1 MKNETEDAKITSKG
15 NNIMINLLV
24 IDDKKDDLAELSSL
38 LKKLIPDCNVETA
51 LSGAMGIEKAKE
63 ELPDTIFLDVNPG
76 LEGLEVCRALK
87 SEGSTKHIPVIMLTE
102 AGKDVDIWVR
112 GLELGVDAF
121 LSKPFDEAELAVL
134 IKIITRLR
142 DAKNALKKTEEQ
154 LRQSK
159 KMEAIGKLAGGLA
172 HNFNNFLTVILG
184 YSNILMMKSKEDKHL
199 NPYIH
204 YIEEIKKSAERASS
218 ITKQLLAFSQKQ
230 VLQLKVLNL
239 NKLIDE
245 IEKIF
250 RRLTGEDINL
260 ITKLE
265 PELGLIQADVDQIE
279 QVMMNLIVYS
289 RNTMGRGGH
298 LIIETRNVY
307 LDEDYCKQHTEIR
320 PGHYVLFAVSNI
332 GYEIEEKIDK
342 HISNPF
348 SLESEQHKGDDPE
361 LSTVYGMVKQS
372 NGYIKVYGTID
383 HGLLFEIYLPR
394 IDEVYD
400 HQREGSE
407 EMELEHGTETIL
419 LVDDDDGVR
428 NTVYTILSD
437 SGYSVLQAR
446 NVEEALF
453 ISERQ
458 EERPIQLLVT
468 DIVMPGMSGYELA
481 EKIVSYNPDMKV
493 LYMSGYTDD
502 AVVHHGM
509 MAEGVPFIQKP
520 FTPINLSH
528 KVREVLDKI

>member
-1 MKNETEDAKITSKG
+1 MIT
-15 NNIMINLLV
+15 LLV
-24 IDDKKDDLAELSSL
+24 IYDNKDELAELSAL
-38 LKKLIPDCNVETA
+38 LKKLVPDCSIKTA
-51 LSGAMGIEKAKE
+51 LSGALGIEKAKE
-63 ELPDTIFLDVNPG
+63 ELPDIIFLGVNPG
-76 LEGLEVCRALK
+76 MKGLEVCRALK
-87 SEGSTKHIPVIMLTE
+87 SEKSTEHIPVIMLTE

-121 LSKPFDEAELAVL
+121 LSKPLDEAELAVL
-134 IKIITRLR
+134 IKIINRLR
-142 DAKNALKKTEEQ
+142 DAKNALKQTEEQ

-159 KMEAIGKLAGGLA
+159 KMEAIGKLAGGVA

-184 YSNILMMKSKEDKHL
+184 YSDFLMMKSKSDEHL

-204 YIEEIKKSAERASS
+204 YIREIKKSAERASS

-245 IEKIF
+245 IEKFF
-250 RRLTGEDINL
+250 RRLTGEDINI

-279 QVMMNLIVYS
+279 QVIMNLIVYS
-289 RNTMGRGGH
+289 HNTMVEGGN

-307 LDEDYCKQHTEIR
+307 LDEQYCKQDTEIQ
-320 PGHYVLFAVSNI
+320 PGYYVLFAVSNI
-332 GYEIEEKIDK
+332 GYEIEERIDK
-342 HISNPF
+342 HITDPF
-348 SLESEQHKGDDPE
+348 SLEREQRKGDESE

-372 NGYIKVYGTID
+372 NGYIRIYDTRD

-394 IDEVYD
+394 IDEVYG
-400 HQREGSE
+400 HVKEGIE
-407 EMELEHGTETIL
+407 KTELEHGTETIL
-419 LVDDDDGVR
+419 LVDDEDGVR
-428 NTVYTILSD
+428 DTVYTILSD

-453 ISERQ
+453 ISKRQ
-458 EERPIQLLVT
+458 EEKPISLLVT
-468 DIVMPGMSGYELA
+468 DIVMPGLSGYELA
-481 EKIVSYNPDMKV
+481 EKIIACNPDMKV

-520 FTPINLSH
+520 FTQNNLAS
-528 KVREVLDKI
+528 KVRQVLDTV